1 MPLFLNPLQTKLN
14 YFIISRLFYVRIEKY
29 TIKGLN
35 IIRLYHLILFIQ
47 KKKKTTQHDPLRASI
62 LTILSTT
69 VKTRQKDSTK
79 TSSPPLKK
87 WKKKRKKTNHCPKSK
102 SQIIPVNHTPCQN
115 LLPLPL
121 DWEISL
127 TTRSRSRSIFPL
139 PWPKSQPIYNK
150 IYRRMSRAEE
160 SVRARVHSPIPLP
173 PWAFKEGKRA

>member
-47 KKKKTTQHDPLRASI
+47 KKKETTQHDPLRASI

-87 WKKKRKKTNHCPKSK
+87 
-102 SQIIPVNHTPCQN
+102 
-115 LLPLPL
+115 
-121 DWEISL
+121 
-127 TTRSRSRSIFPL
+127 
-139 PWPKSQPIYNK
+139 
-150 IYRRMSRAEE
+150 
-160 SVRARVHSPIPLP
+160 
-173 PWAFKEGKRA
+173 

>member
-47 KKKKTTQHDPLRASI
+47 KKKKNHPTRSITCININHPLHYSQDTTKRLHKNLI
-62 LTILSTT
+62 
-69 VKTRQKDSTK
+69 
-79 TSSPPLKK
+79 TSSQKV
-87 WKKKRKKTNHCPKSK
+87 KKTNHCPKSK

>member
-35 IIRLYHLILFIQ
+35 IIRLYHLILFVQ

-87 WKKKRKKTNHCPKSK
+87 
-102 SQIIPVNHTPCQN
+102 
-115 LLPLPL
+115 
-121 DWEISL
+121 
-127 TTRSRSRSIFPL
+127 
-139 PWPKSQPIYNK
+139 
-150 IYRRMSRAEE
+150 
-160 SVRARVHSPIPLP
+160 
-173 PWAFKEGKRA
+173 

>member
-14 YFIISRLFYVRIEKY
+14 YFIISRLFYVRIKKY

-47 KKKKTTQHDPLRASI
+47 KKKETTQHDPLRASI

-87 WKKKRKKTNHCPKSK
+87 
-102 SQIIPVNHTPCQN
+102 
-115 LLPLPL
+115 
-121 DWEISL
+121 
-127 TTRSRSRSIFPL
+127 
-139 PWPKSQPIYNK
+139 
-150 IYRRMSRAEE
+150 
-160 SVRARVHSPIPLP
+160 
-173 PWAFKEGKRA
+173 

>member
-47 KKKKTTQHDPLRASI
+47 KKKETTQHDPLRASI

-87 WKKKRKKTNHCPKSK
+87 WKKEKENKSLPQIQIPNH
-102 SQIIPVNHTPCQN
+102 PCQSHAMPKPPPPPPRLRN
-115 LLPLPL
+115 LAN
-121 DWEISL
+121 DSVEISL
-127 TTRSRSRSIFPL
+127 DFP
-139 PWPKSQPIYNK
+139 P
-150 IYRRMSRAEE
+150 
-160 SVRARVHSPIPLP
+160 PL
-173 PWAFKEGKRA
+173 AKVSAYL